1 MRNAFL
7 VFFASMFIFCGTSYG
22 LEKVD
27 QAGWANDSC
36 FGYLYAHTE
45 LRIRVNNFKK
55 SKSQCGPQ
63 CLKMLKVDESNLS
76 LLDTSKSKLIIH
88 LGANSDNF
96 GLGGEL
102 SFTGYMAIQNQ
113 TASEM
118 RGQAWQERLAKHEKD
133 VNHCWEKVITPTI
146 KTIKQ

>member
-7 VFFASMFIFCGTSYG
+7 VFFASMFIFCGASYG

-27 QAGWANDSC
+27 SAGWANDSC

-45 LRIRVNNFKK
+45 LRIRVNNLKK

-63 CLKMLKVDESNLS
+63 CLKMLKVDEANLS
-76 LLDTSKSKLIIH
+76 VLDTWKSKLIIH
-88 LGANSDNF
+88 LGADADTF
-96 GLGGEL
+96 GSGGEL
-102 SFTGYMAIQNQ
+102 SYDMYMAVQNQ

-118 RGQAWQERLAKHEKD
+118 RGQAWQERLAKHEKG
-133 VNHCWEKVITPTI
+133 VNHCWKKVIIPTI
-146 KTIKQ
+146 KKIR